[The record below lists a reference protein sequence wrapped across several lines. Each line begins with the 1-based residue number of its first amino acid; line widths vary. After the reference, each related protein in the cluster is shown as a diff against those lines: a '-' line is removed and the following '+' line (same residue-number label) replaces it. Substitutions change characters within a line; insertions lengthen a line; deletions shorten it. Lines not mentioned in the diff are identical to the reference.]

1 MIKIVI
7 DYVSQ
12 KVCQKT
18 TIQSKQTA
26 QTALPNLNIEIF
38 LQNDSGNDPKISNC
52 FISILK
58 CKSQF
63 MVSIK
68 NSSEIWRN
76 TTCFL
81 QAIASPPTPGQPRI
95 CHQPAPRRQ
104 AAIRASKEFTRS
116 PASAIL
122 SKCFATKT
130 TKVEVGSWSRIATK
144 GRFTFNRGWR
154 DYERGFGNIAGEFWL
169 GLRKIHELTYSNRY
183 ELRVLLE
190 DWDGTRAVARYS
202 DFLVAG
208 PEDKYQLRS
217 LGSFSGDAGDSMSYN
232 LNMSFSTFDEDNDAV
247 PSYCAVSLKGA
258 WWYRDCSLR

>member
-1 MIKIVI
+1 MTQHYLFPSSDCESANSRTTSNLPPTCSQASSRHSGVQRIHPQSGFSDPFEVFCDQDYEGGGWIVI
-7 DYVSQ
+7 
-12 KVCQKT
+12 
-18 TIQSKQTA
+18 
-26 QTALPNLNIEIF
+26 
-38 LQNDSGNDPKISNC
+38 QNRY
-52 FISILK
+52 
-58 CKSQF
+58 Q
-63 MVSIK
+63 
-68 NSSEIWRN
+68 
-76 TTCFL
+76 
-81 QAIASPPTPGQPRI
+81 
-95 CHQPAPRRQ
+95 
-104 AAIRASKEFTRS
+104 
-116 PASAIL
+116 
-122 SKCFATKT
+122 
-130 TKVEVGSWSRIATK
+130 GSVH
-144 GRFTFNRGWR
+144 FNRGWR

-247 PSYCAVSLKGA
+247 PSNCAVSLKGA